1 MRAPKQAPF
10 TSSANNMR
18 TANDVWRDVKL
29 DNATRWEHFP
39 HDADVG
45 VRGFGRSPEQAFEQ
59 AALALAAVVTDPARV
74 AAERPVDVDC
84 EAPDLETLLVD
95 WLNALIYEMVT
106 RGMCFSR
113 FKVRIDGDH
122 LHGRAWGEPVDP
134 DRHDAAV
141 EPKGATFTALR
152 VARREDGVWLAQ
164 CVVDV

>member
-1 MRAPKQAPF
+1 MPEVRSVGSEA
-10 TSSANNMR
+10 R
-18 TANDVWRDVKL
+18 RD
-29 DNATRWEHFP
+29 AAARWEHFA

-59 AALALAAVVTDPARV
+59 AALAMVAAVTDVDRV
-74 AAERPVDVDC
+74 AAERTIDVEC
-84 EAPDLETLLVD
+84 EAPDRETLLLD
-95 WLNALIYEMVT
+95 WLNALIFEMAT

-122 LHGRAWGEPVDP
+122 LHGRAWGEPVDR
-134 DRHDAAV
+134 DRHDVAV

-152 VARREDGVWLAQ
+152 VARREDGIWLAQ